1 MQQQCLALY
10 EAAELACEPGWPLL
24 VLSHFIALLCGALL
38 SRFWRPI
45 KVEMSSQTVS
55 DQMSDKMSDKSVQ
68 APVTYTALRG
78 VVSPRYLPLG
88 NHAWGA
94 WP

>member
-38 SRFWRPI
+38 SWFWKPI
-45 KVEMSSQTVS
+45 KERFIMRDT
-55 DQMSDKMSDKSVQ
+55 SVQ
-68 APVTYTALRG
+68 GPVTYTALRG
-78 VVSPRYLPLG
+78 VAVPRYLPLG
-88 NHAWGA
+88 EHAWGA
-94 WP
+94 SL